1 VGFGYGATLALY
13 MLVRHQGWRYAG
25 VLAFGAKLI
34 RPVPRIVR
42 GAHKVRLIACLGDN
56 AHSSLRDEVALLTAR
71 GIDTRGVVL
80 SGSGLSQEAI
90 RHGGAY
96 LVELVATAQRGAR
109 FHAKRNVHG
118 SPSGKGM
125 QAKGSGRPSWS
136 AS

>member
-1 VGFGYGATLALY
+1 
-13 MLVRHQGWRYAG
+13 
-25 VLAFGAKLI
+25 
-34 RPVPRIVR
+34 VPRIVR
-42 GAHKVRLIACLGDN
+42 VAHKVRLIACVGDE
-56 AHSSLRDEVALLTAR
+56 AHSSLRDDVALLTAR

-109 FHAKRNVHG
+109 FYTQRTVHG
-118 SPSGKGM
+118 SPSDERMQKKGV
-125 QAKGSGRPSWS
+125 GRQSWS